1 MLRVLRRTCLH
12 FLSAK
17 GGAQG
22 TIQRWAVLAEGEEY
36 EWNYGDGAVLGGLV
50 VCKLVSNH
58 KPTATTTTTGGAS
71 SSATITHYYYCCYYY
86 Y

>member
-1 MLRVLRRTCLH
+1 MH

-36 EWNYGDGAVLGGLV
+36 EWNDGDGAVLGGLV
-50 VCKLVSNH
+50 VCKLKYQTINRLLLLLL
-58 KPTATTTTTGGAS
+58 GAS
-71 SSATITHYYYCCYYY
+71 SSATITHYYCCCCYSITAIAA
-86 Y
+86 